1 MDSKKTPRLYNLDQ
15 EVLSVGFQQKHF
27 IEGPLTDSGKCLLFL
42 RILPGIP
49 QGGSKSGVVNV
60 LVDNQYF
67 EKNFET

>member
-1 MDSKKTPRLYNLDQ
+1 MDSEKTPRLYNLDQ

-27 IEGPLTDSGKCLLFL
+27 IEGSLKDSGKCLLFL
-42 RILPGIP
+42 ILPGIP
-49 QGGSKSGVVNV
+49 EGGSKSGVVNV